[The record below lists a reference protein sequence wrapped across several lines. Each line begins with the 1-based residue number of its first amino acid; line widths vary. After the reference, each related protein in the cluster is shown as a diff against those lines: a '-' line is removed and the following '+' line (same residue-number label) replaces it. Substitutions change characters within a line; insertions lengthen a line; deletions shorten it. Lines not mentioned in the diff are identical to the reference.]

1 MVAHAI
7 GGSHLWR
14 VSPEPQTTRNDEV
27 RESLEVCRGETLFD
41 ERSRAVLA
49 VLDFSPEEPTVTV
62 GNGDDYG
69 LAVSF
74 LRLVHL
80 ADVIIMEIITKTM
93 GETPDRGEHG
103 IAHVRTP
110 VNTEHLGSRILLAIK

>member
-41 ERSRAVLA
+41 ERRRAVLA
-49 VLDFSPEEPTVTV
+49 VLDFSPEEPTVTG

-69 LAVSF
+69 VAGIF
-74 LRLVHL
+74 LRRRALPDPIL
-80 ADVIIMEIITKTM
+80 MENLPTTM
-93 GETPDRGEHG
+93 GGPTATCRPAVPAPGKAPAVAMADW
-103 IAHVRTP
+103 
-110 VNTEHLGSRILLAIK
+110 